1 MEGSPRDLRK
11 SATKRDFLATKPNA
25 WEVKMLRSDL
35 SILIVAFLFALPLI
49 AGEPHH
55 LKIIK
60 KDKFHIPTFLLY
72 QLYQL
77 ICLLFWGKF
86 QVLTLSFSI
95 GLSTIDIHPDS
106 CGPDVS
112 SLYLPNNLD
121 LVLAIWG
128 NCTYCLRKCSKTAR

>member
-49 AGEPHH
+49 AGEPHR

-60 KDKFHIPTFLLY
+60 IKKVPYSH
-72 QLYQL
+72 
-77 ICLLFWGKF
+77 
-86 QVLTLSFSI
+86 
-95 GLSTIDIHPDS
+95 LSTIS
-106 CGPDVS
+106 TVS
-112 SLYLPNNLD
+112 TDLSIGQLVCNNMQP
-121 LVLAIWG
+121 
-128 NCTYCLRKCSKTAR
+128 

>member
-35 SILIVAFLFALPLI
+35 SILIVVFLFALPLI
-49 AGEPHH
+49 AGGPHH
-55 LKIIK
+55 LKIIN

-77 ICLLFWGKF
+77 ICLLVSWSATICNARNNNKFENVLGK
-86 QVLTLSFSI
+86 I
-95 GLSTIDIHPDS
+95 A
-106 CGPDVS
+106 C
-112 SLYLPNNLD
+112 
-121 LVLAIWG
+121 A
-128 NCTYCLRKCSKTAR
+128 

>member
-55 LKIIK
+55 LKIINMVLC
-60 KDKFHIPTFLLY
+60 PTSNLLWVDSFRIHFN
-72 QLYQL
+72 LFNVFMIVLMIFKL
-77 ICLLFWGKF
+77 I
-86 QVLTLSFSI
+86 SR
-95 GLSTIDIHPDS
+95 
-106 CGPDVS
+106 CG
-112 SLYLPNNLD
+112 Y
-121 LVLAIWG
+121 
-128 NCTYCLRKCSKTAR
+128 